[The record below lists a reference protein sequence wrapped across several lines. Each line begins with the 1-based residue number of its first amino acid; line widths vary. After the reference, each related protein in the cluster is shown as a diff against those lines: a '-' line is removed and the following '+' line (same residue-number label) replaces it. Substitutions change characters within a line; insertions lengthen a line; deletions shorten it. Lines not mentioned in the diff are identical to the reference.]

1 MEADRGQIHSGCG
14 PALCKHVDNYW
25 QPLCC
30 VVRRVVVK
38 FSPWPGRD
46 RRGLLV
52 SAAQDSSG
60 RRDGAGTAAGFRYQ
74 TMTKQLSSTEA
85 QMTLG
90 LGSDIPTER
99 LFFAVMPDALTAE
112 RVAELADGLREEHG
126 LAGHPL
132 APERL
137 HVTLHH
143 LGDYAGLPPSL
154 LPKVRQAAA
163 RVRMPEFEVCF
174 DQVGSF
180 AGSVKNPFVLRSEY
194 GAELLNGLHEEL
206 ARCLQGV
213 GGKLDPRFTPHMT
226 LLYDRRRLPI
236 QPVQPLRWF
245 VREFVLVRSFL
256 GQGRYQIEG
265 RWQLG

>member
-1 MEADRGQIHSGCG
+1 
-14 PALCKHVDNYW
+14 
-25 QPLCC
+25 
-30 VVRRVVVK
+30 
-38 FSPWPGRD
+38 
-46 RRGLLV
+46 
-52 SAAQDSSG
+52 
-60 RRDGAGTAAGFRYQ
+60 
-74 TMTKQLSSTEA
+74 
-85 QMTLG
+85 MTLG

-99 LFFAVMPDALTAE
+99 LFFAVMPDPMTAE

-126 LAGHPL
+126 LLGHPL

-180 AGSVKNPFVLRSEY
+180 ACGAKNPFVLRSEY

-206 ARCLQGV
+206 ARCLHGV

-236 QPVQPLRWF
+236 QPVQPFRWF
-245 VREFVLVRSFL
+245 VREFILVRSFL